1 MPSPLPARPPPPS
14 ASHLLPQVER
24 IKAEEAEILQ
34 RRYLAARAAEAGDEA
49 VRSAAAAEARR
60 LEREEEE
67 ERACEALEVARWRLR
82 RPDGSAE
89 AAAAELVRRRRREAP
104 CCVRPHALT
113 CVLSLRRL

>member
-49 VRSAAAAEARR
+49 VRSAAAEARR

-113 CVLSLRRL
+113 VVLSLRRL